1 MLHEVSEN
9 LLVPHQ
15 GLNVKGEGRDEAVGG
30 GWGKFSSEAYVK
42 KASNAFWLL
51 ILMWKFF
58 WSNPSAHPF
67 WQGFGR

>member
-15 GLNVKGEGRDEAVGG
+15 GLNVNGEGRDEAVGG

-51 ILMWKFF
+51 ILM
-58 WSNPSAHPF
+58 
-67 WQGFGR
+67 

>member
-15 GLNVKGEGRDEAVGG
+15 GLNVNGEGRDEAVGR

-51 ILMWKFF
+51 ILM
-58 WSNPSAHPF
+58 
-67 WQGFGR
+67 

>member
-42 KASNAFWLL
+42 KSIKCLLVTDFDVKVLL
-51 ILMWKFF
+51 IK
-58 WSNPSAHPF
+58 S
-67 WQGFGR
+67 